1 MYIQENQKYNVI
13 YNCASIKFFI
23 IKIIYIMETIKLI
36 FTDTMYI
43 FLTCI
48 NSIISF
54 VLDSSKHLLDSS
66 KHLLNKPELNLIIK
80 PKTVNNNLSDIER
93 QNIANIRLAKFNQL
107 TGINRVI
114 QEKNKKKSLF
124 ESKYLEIQKDRHNQ
138 QLIRDW
144 IN

>member
-1 MYIQENQKYNVI
+1 
-13 YNCASIKFFI
+13 
-23 IKIIYIMETIKLI
+23 METIKLI

-54 VLDSSKHLLDSS
+54 VLNGSKY
-66 KHLLNKPELNLIIK
+66 LLNKPELNSIIK
-80 PKTVNNNLSDIER
+80 PKMINNNLSDIER

-107 TGINRVI
+107 TGVNRVI

-124 ESKYLEIQKDRHNQ
+124 ESKYLEMQKDRKNQ
-138 QLIRDW
+138 QLIHDW
-144 IN
+144 MN

>member
-1 MYIQENQKYNVI
+1 
-13 YNCASIKFFI
+13 
-23 IKIIYIMETIKLI
+23 METIKII

-54 VLDSSKHLLDSS
+54 IFDNSKHLF
-66 KHLLNKPELNLIIK
+66 KKPELNSIIR
-80 PKTVNNNLSDIER
+80 PKIMNSNLSDNSSDNLSDNSSDNSSDNLSNIER
-93 QNIANIRLAKFNQL
+93 QNIANIRLAKFNQP
-107 TGINRVI
+107 TGINRII

-124 ESKYLEIQKDRHNQ
+124 ESKFLEMQKDRHNQ

-144 IN
+144 MN